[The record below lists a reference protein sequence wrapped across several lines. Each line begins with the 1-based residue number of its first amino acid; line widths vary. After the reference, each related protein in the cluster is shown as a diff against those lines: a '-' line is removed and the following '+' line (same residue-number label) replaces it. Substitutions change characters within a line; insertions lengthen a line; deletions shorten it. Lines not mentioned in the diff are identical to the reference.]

1 MLAVALVIVCL
12 GAGTLALRTHPSR
25 AAAMAAAANTG
36 YRHPDRFA
44 GDDGDDDNLRGAA
57 EDAGALWAKRHP
69 GRASIAC
76 PQYSPAFLKGC
87 ASVLNGRRAD

>member
-1 MLAVALVIVCL
+1 
-12 GAGTLALRTHPSR
+12 
-25 AAAMAAAANTG
+25 MAAAANTG
-36 YRHPDRFA
+36 YRRPDRFA
-44 GDDGDDDNLRGAA
+44 GDDENLRGAE

-87 ASVLNGRRAD
+87 ASILNGRRAD